1 MERVSV
7 DPDAVED
14 GALVVLALVAFTG
27 AGVVVGAGLMA
38 LVLILG
44 KRRSALTFLR

>member
-1 MERVSV
+1 MERVSG
-7 DPDAVED
+7 DPDAVDD
-14 GALVVLALVAFTG
+14 GAVLVLVAFTG
-27 AGVVVGAGLMA
+27 AGVVVGAGVMA